1 MRALLTGHT
10 HGLGAALAAG
20 LLQRGVQ
27 VLALSRGGA
36 PEHAGLTQVA
46 LDLSDSAALA
56 TWLAGDA
63 LRDFLAGAGQVML
76 INNAGTLG
84 PVKPPGRQSAPAL
97 AQAVALNVAAPLM
110 LTDALIAA
118 SPDAHDR
125 RIAHVSSGAARTP
138 YAGWS
143 VYCATKA
150 ALDQH
155 ARAAALD
162 APAGCRIV
170 SVAPG
175 VIDTA
180 MQAQIRTTPDSDFP
194 NRARF
199 EALQRDGALWPPA
212 EAAARFIDHLLSP
225 QFGDEAVVDLRTLD
239 VRR

>member
-1 MRALLTGHT
+1 MKALLTGHT
-10 HGLGAALAAG
+10 QGLGAALADT
-20 LLQRGVQ
+20 LLARDIG
-27 VLALSRGGA
+27 VLALSRRQA
-36 PEHAGLTQVA
+36 PQRAGLQQVT
-46 LDLSDSAALA
+46 LDLADSAALVA
-56 TWLAGDA
+56 WLAGGTLA
-63 LRDFLAGAGQVML
+63 TFLAGAGQVML

-84 PVKPPGRQSAPAL
+84 PVRPPGRQSAPAL

-110 LTDALIAA
+110 LADALIAA
-118 SPDAHDR
+118 SPAAHDR

-180 MQAQIRTTPDSDFP
+180 MQAQIRATPDSDFP

-199 EALQRDGALWPPA
+199 ETLQRDGSLWSPA
-212 EAAARFIDHLLSP
+212 DAAARFVDHLLSP
-225 QFGDEAVVDLRTLD
+225 QFGDEAVVDLRTLHAA
-239 VRR
+239 R